1 MKLLALVL
9 SLVLISSIA
18 SAQFGFHGSTGVSST
33 TLAESTTVIRALI
46 PAGLSGFVDSIRVAT
61 PLYSARLDSVSANTH
76 GFLKAT
82 DFADSARQ
90 HGAGLGAL
98 AKGQPVYAAG
108 ADTMYSTYTVTPIFA
123 FGFGSGAASDTTAL
137 TATGRYGYWYNK
149 TDSLVITSLM
159 CVMQHGIGTD
169 TMAVQV
175 SWDDSL
181 NGAVVTTLNTAAFP
195 VNSIVTGNEDTS
207 FDNAVIPP
215 GMWVW
220 GTAPGVVAG
229 RKPVS
234 ASWVISGYFRKA
246 R

>member
-1 MKLLALVL
+1 MRYFTLILLAL
-9 SLVLISSIA
+9 SLVSIGE
-18 SAQFGFHGSTGVSST
+18 AQTHYNNGGGGATAADTSFLST
-33 TLAESTTVIRALI
+33 RA
-46 PAGLSGFVDSIRVAT
+46 
-61 PLYSARLDSVSANTH
+61 DSVSANTH
-76 GFLKAT
+76 GFLKSAT
-82 DFADSARQ
+82 FADSARAN
-90 HGAGLGAL
+90 GVGVATL
-98 AKGQPVYAAG
+98 AKGQPVWAAG
-108 ADTMYSTYTVTPIFA
+108 TDTIYSGYQVVPVFA

-137 TATGRYGYWYNK
+137 TNTGYYGYFYNK

-159 CVMQHGIGTD
+159 CTMQHGVGTD

-181 NGAVVTTLNTAAFP
+181 NGSVPTTLNTTAFP
-195 VNSIVTGNEDTS
+195 VNSITTGSEDTS

-215 GMWVW
+215 GMWVK
-220 GTAPGVVAG
+220 GTVPGVVTG